1 VASLVHD
8 GSSVRF
14 AASEDKTVCE
24 VKAFP
29 KCQLPVRLAPMS
41 TQILCRCA
49 LLGLMLGGCIQR
61 TAAPPS
67 SPASDT
73 PQASALLEAANAR
86 IANVPRVDLLCGR
99 GLRDFVVQGEA
110 QKIESSQIS
119 VAWPTLWRGHPP
131 SVKQGSGLEYAVQFQ
146 APTCAAVEAGDIL
159 LATFYLRAEVPKD
172 DGVGETSFVFELG
185 KPPTPSPWNTRSRPW
200 PNGPRCKSASHPWR
214 PMRLG
219 RRT

>member
-1 VASLVHD
+1 
-8 GSSVRF
+8 
-14 AASEDKTVCE
+14 
-24 VKAFP
+24 
-29 KCQLPVRLAPMS
+29 MS

-99 GLRDFVVQGEA
+99 GLRDFVVQGDA

-119 VAWPTLWRGHPP
+119 VHGQPFGEATRLR
-131 SVKQGSGLEYAVQFQ
+131 VKQGSGLEYAVQFQ

-172 DGVGETSFVFELG
+172 DGVVRRPSCSSWASR
-185 KPPTPSPWNTRSRPW
+185 PTPSPWNTRSRPW
-200 PNGPRCKSASHPWR
+200 PNGPRCKSASHLWR